1 MTGRASAGGRF
12 RCQNKKKDRAGPT
25 FCRPP
30 YPLWW
35 LLLLYHGDVLTDGA
49 DVVWGIGGD
58 AGVVGLSGAEVCHP
72 EGSVLPVGGIGGTG
86 IELQTVLLPLGDV
99 GGGTGHGRPG
109 QWRNGKICTLHKK

>member
-1 MTGRASAGGRF
+1 MSAL
-12 RCQNKKKDRAGPT
+12 
-25 FCRPP
+25 P

-58 AGVVGLSGAEVCHP
+58 AGVVGLSRAEVCHP
-72 EGSVLPVGGIGGTG
+72 EGSVLPVGGIGGAG

-109 QWRNGKICTLHKK
+109 QWRNGKYALYTKVRDESIDFAVGVW

>member
-1 MTGRASAGGRF
+1 MSAL
-12 RCQNKKKDRAGPT
+12 
-25 FCRPP
+25 P

-35 LLLLYHGDVLTDGA
+35 LLLLYHGDILTDGA

-72 EGSVLPVGGIGGTG
+72 EGSILPVGGIGGTG
-86 IELQTVLLPLGDV
+86 IELQAVLLPLGDV

-109 QWRNGKICTLHKK
+109 QWRNEKYALCTKKWGDESIDFAVEVW

>member
-1 MTGRASAGGRF
+1 MSTLP
-12 RCQNKKKDRAGPT
+12 C
-25 FCRPP
+25 
-30 YPLWW
+30 PLWW

-58 AGVVGLSGAEVCHP
+58 AGVVGISGAEVCHP

-109 QWRNGKICTLHKK
+109 QFCGETENMHFAQKSEGRIY